1 MKSQKKIATY
11 RIATFNSLNN
21 HYTSQG
27 WWHSVIN
34 LDDTNIA
41 ITHNYI
47 SPSNLGNALKFF
59 VEKQD
64 QISGC
69 RDRKETIKPEHMHNQ
84 LVKVLRTKEPRHLM
98 KALEQRSFTCLA
110 WKDNKHGSHAVEKKD
125 LNCNSRSDSSE
136 NTNKKR
142 RIITEP
148 ERVSNFT
155 FSFL

>member
-110 WKDNKHGSHAVEKKD
+110 WKDNK
-125 LNCNSRSDSSE
+125 
-136 NTNKKR
+136 
-142 RIITEP
+142 P
-148 ERVSNFT
+148 VSYT
-155 FSFL
+155 HLTLPTTAIV